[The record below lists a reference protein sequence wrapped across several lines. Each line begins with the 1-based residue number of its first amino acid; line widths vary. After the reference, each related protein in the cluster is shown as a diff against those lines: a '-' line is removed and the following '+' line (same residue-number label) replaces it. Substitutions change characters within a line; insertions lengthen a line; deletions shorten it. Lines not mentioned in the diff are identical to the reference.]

1 MRIRKFLKQIII
13 ISTLFLLANASIA
26 QSQDVNALH
35 ETARSFMRQ
44 GDFENAQLVL
54 DKALTIAPDNLD
66 LLKDQA
72 FVDYLKRDFSGS
84 IEVGKKITARPDAD
98 VQSFQIL
105 GLAYKAIAMDK
116 ERDKM
121 YKDALKKFPSSGVL
135 YSEYGELLSS
145 AGNAAAA
152 IKEWEKGIETDA
164 NYSGNYYYASKYYAV
179 KGNAIWGLLYGEI
192 FINIESLSKRT
203 EEIKTLIYTGYQKL
217 FTDLSA
223 LDAARKT
230 GTPFEKNV
238 ADNFQKLS
246 SIMYQ
251 GVTPESLTAFR
262 ARFVL
267 NWYNSEGKKYP
278 FRLFE
283 HYRQLLQDGYFE
295 SYNQWLCGPIID
307 SKKYSIWVQNHSD
320 DVKSFQQFQRNVL
333 FKIPGGQYYPHTVN

>member
-1 MRIRKFLKQIII
+1 MRMRKFLHRLAF
-13 ISTLFLLANASIA
+13 ISVLFLVSDAAMT
-26 QSQDVNALH
+26 QTQDVNTLH

-54 DKALTIAPDNLD
+54 DKALAIAPDNLD

-72 FVDYLKRDFSGS
+72 FIDYLKRDFSGS
-84 IEVGKKITARPDAD
+84 IEVGKKITARADAD

-105 GLAYKAIAMDK
+105 GLAYKAVAMDK

-121 YKDALKKFPSSGVL
+121 YKDGLKKFPSSGVL
-135 YSEYGELLSS
+135 YSEYGDLLSA
-145 AGNAAAA
+145 AGNTAAA
-152 IKEWEKGIETDA
+152 IKEWERGIETDA

-179 KGNAIWGLLYGEI
+179 KGNVIWGLLYGEI

-203 EEIKTLIYTGYQKL
+203 EEIKSLLTTGYQKL
-217 FTDLSA
+217 FSDLSA
-223 LDAARKT
+223 LDAAKKT

-251 GVTPESLTAFR
+251 GVTPEALTAFR
-262 ARFVL
+262 TRFVL
-267 NWYNSEGKKYP
+267 NWYNGEGKKYP

-283 HYRQLLQDGYFE
+283 LYRQLLQEGYFE
-295 SYNQWLCGPIID
+295 SYNQWICGPIID
-307 SKKYSIWVQNHSD
+307 SKKYTTWVQNHSD

-333 FKIPGGQYYPHTVN
+333 FKIPEGQYYPHAN